1 MPPENDVQ
9 AEIEQL
15 EQRFAENSKG
25 LVFAHLADA
34 YRRAGQY
41 AKAEGLILHGL
52 KHHPSYTTA
61 YNVLGRVYL
70 DNERFADAHQQFS
83 KVLELDPHNLIALRA
98 LGDLAVRGGR
108 LDDARVWYER
118 MLQVDPRNEEAKDE
132 LRKLEA
138 GIAGVPPA
146 AVAETPAAAEL
157 GEPAPE
163 IAEGDVELAEL
174 QAPEVEPSPEEVA
187 AIPEAD
193 VPESPP
199 WEAAP
204 EAALAESTPSAEA
217 EEASA
222 PTAGAEPDEVAAE
235 PRPEG
240 PAHEPTME
248 LSPPESLEFELG
260 DLEDWAPGFLR
271 DEDLEGE
278 GEALAP
284 DVLFAEAGGDL
295 GPDEGDASR
304 PGEAD
309 EVGGAVVTETMAEL
323 YAEQGLYEDAIDVY
337 RQLIEIRPNDERLWT
352 RVAELQKLAETAAAG
367 DTGEEVAELSE
378 LTEPAAAEP
387 SELPDAGPQVAATSA
402 ERGFRFDDEAPVAGI
417 EQLDPFAA
425 SFDVLAMR
433 AERATPP
440 APEVPFERLAEVSEP
455 EPVAPEE
462 PEAVAL
468 EELREEVALEALQET
483 PLSADV
489 LPPGEEFTVPVE
501 VETPMPP
508 PASLEPAVGVGQV
521 AEART
526 IEDYLAGLLAF
537 NPEAATVARS
547 EGAAGTVDAASSADA
562 PTSEDMEQFQAWL
575 RSLKR

>member
-61 YNVLGRVYL
+61 YNVLGRVYV
-70 DNERFADAHQQFS
+70 DSERYADAHEQFS
-83 KVLELDPHNLIALRA
+83 KVLDLDPHNLI
-98 LGDLAVRGGR
+98 R

-146 AVAETPAAAEL
+146 PVAETLAAAEL
-157 GEPAPE
+157 VEPAAE
-163 IAEGDVELAEL
+163 VAEGDVEVAEL
-174 QAPEVEPSPEEVA
+174 PAPEVEPSLEEA
-187 AIPEAD
+187 AA
-193 VPESPP
+193 VPELPP

-204 EAALAESTPSAEA
+204 EAGLAEPASSEVA
-217 EEASA
+217 EETSA
-222 PTAGAEPDEVAAE
+222 LSVGAEFDEVAAAE

-240 PAHEPTME
+240 PAREPTME
-248 LSPPESLEFELG
+248 VSRPESLEFELG
-260 DLEDWAPGFLR
+260 DLDEWTPGFLR
-271 DEDLEGE
+271 DEDLEGG

-284 DVLFAEAGGDL
+284 EELFAELGGDL
-295 GPDEGDASR
+295 GPDVGGASET
-304 PGEAD
+304 GEAD
-309 EVGGAVVTETMAEL
+309 ELGGGVVTETMAEL
-323 YAEQGLYEDAIDVY
+323 YAQQGLYEDAIDVY

-352 RVAELQKLAETAAAG
+352 RVAELQQLAEASAAG
-367 DTGEEVAELSE
+367 ETGEEVAELLQ

-387 SELPDAGPQVAATSA
+387 AGPQVAPTGA
-402 ERGFRFDDEAPVAGI
+402 EGGFAFRDEAPVAGI

-425 SFDVLAMR
+425 SFEVLATR
-433 AERATPP
+433 AERA
-440 APEVPFERLAEVSEP
+440 APEVPFEPLAEVSEP

-462 PEAVAL
+462 FEEAVAL

-489 LPPGEEFTVPVE
+489 LLPGEDITVPVE

-508 PASLEPAVGVGQV
+508 PATLEPAVGVGRV
-521 AEART
+521 AKPRT
-526 IEDYLAGLLAF
+526 IEDYLGGLLAF
-537 NPEAATVARS
+537 NPEAATAAQS
-547 EGAAGTVDAASSADA
+547 EGAEGTVDVASSTADA

>member
-70 DNERFADAHQQFS
+70 DSERYADAHQQFS
-83 KVLELDPHNLIALRA
+83 RVLDLDPHNLIALRA

-146 AVAETPAAAEL
+146 PVAERLAAAEL
-157 GEPAPE
+157 GEPA
-163 IAEGDVELAEL
+163 AEVAESGVEGAEL
-174 QAPEVEPSPEEVA
+174 QALEVEPSPEEAA

-193 VPESPP
+193 IPESPP

-204 EAALAESTPSAEA
+204 EAGLAEAAPSEEA

-222 PTAGAEPDEVAAE
+222 PTAGAEPEEVAAE

-240 PAHEPTME
+240 PAREPTLE
-248 LSPPESLEFELG
+248 VSSPESLDFELG
-260 DLEDWAPGFLR
+260 ELDEWTPGFLR

-284 DVLFAEAGGDL
+284 DALFAELGGRHV
-295 GPDEGDASR
+295 GDA
-304 PGEAD
+304 PETGEAD
-309 EVGGAVVTETMAEL
+309 ELGGGVVTETMAEL

-337 RQLIEIRPNDERLWT
+337 RRLIEIRPNDERLWT
-352 RVAELQKLAETAAAG
+352 RLAELQQLAEASAAG
-367 DTGEEVAELSE
+367 DTGEEVAESLE
-378 LTEPAAAEP
+378 LTEPAAAGL
-387 SELPDAGPQVAATSA
+387 SELPDAGPQVAQKGA
-402 ERGFRFDDEAPVAGI
+402 EGGFEFDDEAPVAGI

-425 SFDVLAMR
+425 SFDVLATR
-433 AERATPP
+433 AERAPP
-440 APEVPFERLAEVSEP
+440 SVPEVPFEPLAEVSEL
-455 EPVAPEE
+455 EPVALEE
-462 PEAVAL
+462 PEEAVAL

-483 PLSADV
+483 PLSAGVV
-489 LPPGEEFTVPVE
+489 LPGEDITVPVE

-508 PASLEPAVGVGQV
+508 PAALEPAVGVGQV
-521 AEART
+521 AEPRT

-537 NPEAATVARS
+537 NAEAASAARS
-547 EGAAGTVDAASSADA
+547 EGAEGSVDAASSTADA
-562 PTSEDMEQFQAWL
+562 PTSEDMQQFQAWL